1 VEAPARVT
9 DEIMAGVI
17 SLPHG
22 FGHARPGVRQSVAT
36 LRPGVSHNDL
46 TLRTRL
52 DVLSGTAAL
61 VGTPVR
67 ISPAFAV
74 AAEAAS
80 G

>member
-1 VEAPARVT
+1 
-9 DEIMAGVI
+9 
-17 SLPHG
+17 
-22 FGHARPGVRQSVAT
+22 VRQSVAT